1 MTTPPDTTPAQ
12 KLWVSDDGQF
22 TFAGSMDS
30 VKLWD
35 LERPWLQDIIMKP
48 QSLIYDMRGNSEY
61 FYSKRLIIYTT
72 YPFSG

>member
-1 MTTPPDTTPAQ
+1 
-12 KLWVSDDGQF
+12 
-22 TFAGSMDS
+22 MDS

-61 FYSKRLIIYTT
+61 FYSKNNKLIIYLVAE
-72 YPFSG
+72 YSAASSSVILSLISMSDLNLKSGSVQ

>member
-1 MTTPPDTTPAQ
+1 
-12 KLWVSDDGQF
+12 VSDDGQF
-22 TFAGSMDS
+22 TFSGSMDS

-61 FYSKRLIIYTT
+61 FFSKIIFDYSNLVAEY
-72 YPFSG
+72 SAASSSVVLS

>member
-1 MTTPPDTTPAQ
+1 
-12 KLWVSDDGQF
+12 
-22 TFAGSMDS
+22 MDS

-61 FYSKRLIIYTT
+61 FYSNILFADWWLSGWVFCFQLVCYPLLNIDERLK
-72 YPFSG
+72 P